1 MSASALICSH
11 LFVYG
16 PLPVNIFTTG
26 SKTVTTTWAI
36 MRGSCMDN
44 AGKDVGIRGVV
55 LFVVYFAWANVTK
68 WVLANSISRDK

>member
-1 MSASALICSH
+1 VNKTCVCISAYFSH

-16 PLPVNIFTTG
+16 PLPGNIFTTG

-36 MRGSCMDN
+36 IRGSCMDY
-44 AGKDVGIRGVV
+44 AGIRGVV